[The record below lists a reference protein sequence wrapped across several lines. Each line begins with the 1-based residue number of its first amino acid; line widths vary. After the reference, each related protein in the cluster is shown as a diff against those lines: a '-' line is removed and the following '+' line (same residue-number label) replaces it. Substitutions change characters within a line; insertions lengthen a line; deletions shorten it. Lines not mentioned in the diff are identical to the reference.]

1 MSGRVPLRDCQVRLL
16 ILWAGLGG
24 LALVVLLIQVAP
36 GGVYAGRSSDL
47 LDWFLPTVMPTIS
60 LMVGTLVAEKRA
72 EPSPTVDRFAYRL
85 ALWLSVL
92 YLLIVIVAL
101 LAFAD
106 SRTPLD
112 DLRGSAKLITAIYGL
127 VGLALGVLFVTQ
139 KSEG

>member
-1 MSGRVPLRDCQVRLL
+1 
-16 ILWAGLGG
+16 
-24 LALVVLLIQVAP
+24 
-36 GGVYAGRSSDL
+36 
-47 LDWFLPTVMPTIS
+47 MPTIS